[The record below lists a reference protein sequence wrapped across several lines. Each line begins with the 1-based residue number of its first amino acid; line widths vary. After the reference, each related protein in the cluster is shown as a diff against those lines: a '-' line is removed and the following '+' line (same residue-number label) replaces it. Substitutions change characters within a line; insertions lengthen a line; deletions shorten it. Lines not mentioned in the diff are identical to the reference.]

1 MGSDGETI
9 LSSSGAICSTCFD
22 DCGMANPP
30 VGMTQVLARHVAPDG
45 VAPADAP
52 LEPFLLHALL
62 FRGDEIGERVA
73 GDVDELMCRE
83 ELFDRLAWP
92 AADKGEPVADLGV
105 FGAPASVVECFRRGA
120 NIEPVP
126 QPMSRAS
133 SASPAGRVRS
143 RIRSQAARSAA
154 VRMLWPKSS
163 SKCAAR
169 RSQ

>member
-120 NIEPVP
+120 NIGLAVDYDEPLILVEMRGP
-126 QPMSRAS
+126 SVPMS
-133 SASPAGRVRS
+133 GDLLFDRVGLFP
-143 RIRSQAARSAA
+143 I
-154 VRMLWPKSS
+154 
-163 SKCAAR
+163 
-169 RSQ
+169 